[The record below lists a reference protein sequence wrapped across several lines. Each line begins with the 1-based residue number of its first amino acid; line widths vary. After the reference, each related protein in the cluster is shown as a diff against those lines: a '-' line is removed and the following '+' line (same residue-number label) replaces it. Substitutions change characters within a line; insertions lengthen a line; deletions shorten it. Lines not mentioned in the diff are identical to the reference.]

1 MHTRERRKEGK
12 NGQGQDQE
20 KDKGVPR
27 WGWGSASR
35 CPSLLVHFLLEPD
48 LCPETWSIK
57 SVTTVAWGLGVVIG
71 KGPGHVPRLW
81 LPEWLTILVPVGA
94 RAGDRSA
101 GLPSSIL
108 VHQGPGEQP
117 PGQRET
123 HAWTLSPRAWR
134 SLKRRQTLGNQ
145 EEDIS
150 LSWKPWARGPIFQCW
165 PKATC
170 ACARCV
176 HVANAWPDSRKRY
189 PPGRA
194 PPLAGCSCAE
204 GSGSWVG
211 FGVGAD

>member
-12 NGQGQDQE
+12 KGQGQDQE
-20 KDKGVPR
+20 KDKGVIR

-35 CPSLLVHFLLEPD
+35 CPSLLVHFLLGPD

-57 SVTTVAWGLGVVIG
+57 TVTTAAWGLGVVIG

-94 RAGDRSA
+94 RAGDHSA
-101 GLPSSIL
+101 GLPSSML

-123 HAWTLSPRAWR
+123 HAWTLSLRAWR

-145 EEDIS
+145 EEEDIS
-150 LSWKPWARGPIFQCW
+150 LSWQPWARGPTFQC
-165 PKATC
+165 
-170 ACARCV
+170 
-176 HVANAWPDSRKRY
+176 
-189 PPGRA
+189 
-194 PPLAGCSCAE
+194 
-204 GSGSWVG
+204 
-211 FGVGAD
+211 

>member
-35 CPSLLVHFLLEPD
+35 CPGLLVHFLLGPD

-57 SVTTVAWGLGVVIG
+57 SVTTAPWGLGVVVG

-81 LPEWLTILVPVGA
+81 LPEWLTILFPVGA

-101 GLPSSIL
+101 GLPSSML

-117 PGQRET
+117 SGQRDT
-123 HAWTLSPRAWR
+123 HAWILTLRAQR
-134 SLKRRQTLGNQ
+134 CLKRRQTLGNQ
-145 EEDIS
+145 EEEDVS
-150 LSWKPWARGPIFQCW
+150 LSWQPWARGPSFQCW

-170 ACARCV
+170 VC
-176 HVANAWPDSRKRY
+176 
-189 PPGRA
+189 
-194 PPLAGCSCAE
+194 AGCVRVVHAWTKCGQTALRDFLP
-204 GSGSWVG
+204 GDPIV
-211 FGVGAD
+211 

>member
-35 CPSLLVHFLLEPD
+35 CPSLLVHFLLGPD

-57 SVTTVAWGLGVVIG
+57 SVTTAAWGLGVVIG
-71 KGPGHVPRLW
+71 KCPGHVPRLW
-81 LPEWLTILVPVGA
+81 LPEWLTILLPVGA
-94 RAGDRSA
+94 RAGECSA
-101 GLPSSIL
+101 GLPSSML

-165 PKATC
+165 PKATR
-170 ACARCV
+170 ACAGCV
-176 HVANAWPDSRKRY
+176 NVAHAWPDSLKRF
-189 PPGRA
+189 PPWRA

>member
-35 CPSLLVHFLLEPD
+35 CPGLLVHFLLGPD

-57 SVTTVAWGLGVVIG
+57 SVTTAPWGLGVVVG

-81 LPEWLTILVPVGA
+81 LPEWLTILFPVGA

-101 GLPSSIL
+101 GLPSSML

-117 PGQRET
+117 SGQRDT
-123 HAWTLSPRAWR
+123 HAWTLTPRAQR
-134 SLKRRQTLGNQ
+134 CLKRRQTLGNQ
-145 EEDIS
+145 EEEDVS
-150 LSWKPWARGPIFQCW
+150 LFWQPWLEGQVSSVGPKPHVRVPGVCVWFTRGPSV
-165 PKATC
+165 
-170 ACARCV
+170 ARQ
-176 HVANAWPDSRKRY
+176 P
-189 PPGRA
+189 
-194 PPLAGCSCAE
+194 
-204 GSGSWVG
+204 
-211 FGVGAD
+211 